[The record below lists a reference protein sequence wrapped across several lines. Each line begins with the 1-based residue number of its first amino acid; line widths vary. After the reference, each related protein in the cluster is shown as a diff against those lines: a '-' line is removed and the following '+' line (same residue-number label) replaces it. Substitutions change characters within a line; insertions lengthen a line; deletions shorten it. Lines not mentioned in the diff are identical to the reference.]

1 VPAATL
7 PETAVPVDPDMDDGD
22 SGFESGG
29 PDDFGGH
36 GSSGVPISN
45 YRLGL
50 WFGLAAIL
58 MLFVAFTSA
67 YIYREGLSFDWR
79 PLEQLPVLWFNTAVL
94 LISSLTIEL
103 SRRAIRRDLTTSF
116 DRWFTVTML
125 LGITFLAGQY
135 VAWKQLSTRGIYL
148 GTNPHSSFFYLLTS
162 MHALHLM
169 GGLLAMG
176 YVMRGALRHRYT
188 SQECAAVDITA
199 IYWHF
204 MDGLWVY
211 LFLLLFLWR

>member
-1 VPAATL
+1 VPAATI
-7 PETAVPVDPDMDDGD
+7 PETAVPVDLDMDDGG

-29 PDDFGGH
+29 HDDFGGR
-36 GSSGVPISN
+36 GSSGVPINN

-79 PLEQLPVLWFNTAVL
+79 PLEQLPILWFNTAVL
-94 LISSLTIEL
+94 LISSLTIEF
-103 SRRAIRRDLTTSF
+103 SRRALRRDLAASF

-135 VAWKQLSTRGIYL
+135 VAWKQLAARGIYL

-176 YVMRGALRHRYT
+176 YVMRGALRHQYT
-188 SQECAAVDITA
+188 SQGSAAVDVTA